1 MSEAGQI
8 WVKDRN
14 LLDGCNLY
22 PGSMAG
28 GKFCDKLATV
38 TPLVIKFN
46 LVHREVGVKINRML
60 LRLFVCLVALSSFS
74 IAVWADT
81 VRLRDGSVLKGKV
94 VSYDKGKFTILVY
107 IGGKPSQHVLSV
119 EEVESVEFD
128 AVEPV
133 ATTRN
138 SSPAPSTDV
147 SRDVAP
153 LSVSKPVVVDKATT
167 DPKETPPAV
176 QSSPAPPAA
185 ANDNDAGVIATIA
198 EKSVSVAA
206 GADWTSSEIRVQRG
220 QRIVISA
227 IGEVDLGDNHRSG
240 PDGLNIADKDKL
252 MADRPT
258 GALIAVVGD
267 DNNDFVFVGQSTE
280 FVAKHNGILF
290 LSINEGNLKDNNG
303 AFVARVKVLSNR

>member
-1 MSEAGQI
+1 M
-8 WVKDRN
+8 
-14 LLDGCNLY
+14 
-22 PGSMAG
+22 
-28 GKFCDKLATV
+28 
-38 TPLVIKFN
+38 
-46 LVHREVGVKINRML
+46 KINRML
-60 LRLFVCLVALSSFS
+60 LSLFACLITLSLLS
-74 IAVWADT
+74 IAVCADT

-107 IGGKPSQHVLSV
+107 IGGKPSQHILSV

-128 AVEPV
+128 GGDAMAASHSV
-133 ATTRN
+133 AST
-138 SSPAPSTDV
+138 PSTDV
-147 SRDVAP
+147 TAVPAGRP
-153 LSVSKPVVVDKATT
+153 LGDNRESASV
-167 DPKETPPAV
+167 PPPNTAGV
-176 QSSPAPPAA
+176 S
-185 ANDNDAGVIATIA
+185 ANEGDTGVIATIA
-198 EKSVSVAA
+198 EKTVSVAA

-227 IGEVDLGDNHRSG
+227 VGEVDLGDNHRAG

-290 LSINEGNLKDNNG
+290 LSVNEGNLKDNNG